1 MLGPIVII
9 DSSEIREGMLEDLKA
24 AMKDLT
30 HFVEAHEPRT
40 IAYAVYLN
48 EEGSR
53 VTVMQAHPDS
63 ASAEFHMDV
72 AAPVFKRLGGFLR
85 LEGIDVFGT
94 PSEDLLAR
102 LRRKADLLGG
112 ERVSVHDRLAGFA
125 RLTTGRSP
133 PGVATD

>member
-1 MLGPIVII
+1 MLEPVVII

-24 AMKDLT
+24 AMEDLT
-30 HFVEAHEPRT
+30 HFVEAHEPRI
-40 IAYAVYLN
+40 IAYAVHLN

-53 VTVMQAHPDS
+53 VTVMQAHHDS

-72 AAPVFKRLGGFLR
+72 AAPVFKRLSGFLK
-85 LEGIDVFGT
+85 LEGIDVYGT

-102 LRRKADLLGG
+102 LRRKADSLGG

-125 RLTTGRSP
+125 RLTPGRSP